1 MLLGL
6 ILLLVGLVPLPV
18 VAERSSPSSVL
29 REEITRSLGVAD
41 TLGNGD
47 LHARTARQVPAVRI
61 PAGEEVLLDGIP
73 DEGVWELAPPA
84 TGLTQMNPR
93 EGEPSSQRTVVRFLF
108 DDEAVYVGA
117 RMYDEGEVSVRLT
130 PRDGALADADW
141 LGIGFDS
148 QHDHQT
154 AYVFDVSPAGVQRDA
169 IKRVGTGAD
178 GFSEPE
184 DMTWNAV
191 WEAEAQVHD
200 WGWSAELRIPFSQ
213 LPLPRREIH
222 TWGLQL
228 ERLIGRTREYS
239 VFAFVPRDERGGIT
253 RYAHLTGIREI
264 APGQPLELQPYVVLQ
279 GEAVDPGQN
288 PFRDR
293 RESSLSAGLDLRYR
307 LYGDLVLTTTLNPDF
322 GQVEVDPAVVNL
334 GVYETFF
341 EERRPFFLEGLDV
354 VDFGGGSN
362 AGGQLFY
369 TRRVGRS
376 PQVAP
381 PSPRADTP
389 RQANI
394 LGAAKLTG
402 RTDGGWRFGLME
414 AVTARAET
422 RYLDA
427 ENTAQRGVAEPRSNY
442 AAVRARRDLRD
453 GATSVGG
460 MLTSVLRES
469 DPGRADLF
477 LPSSAWA
484 GGLDLRH
491 EWGERRWLLRGS
503 LVGTRIA
510 GHPEALMRVQ
520 QAGHHFFQ
528 RPDAP
533 HLEVDSA
540 GAAMTGYSASAT
552 LVRQV
557 GRNWQGQVGGALTS
571 PTFEVNDMGFGT
583 RTDRRDMTARLDYS
597 ESAAGDRFRS
607 WGASA
612 SARYEFNFNG
622 ERIANWHTLQ
632 ANATTLGFLSL
643 RGSLTHSL
651 RSLDDRR
658 TRGGPMTARPARS
671 SVSATLGTD
680 HRRAA
685 SLGLT
690 GGWAEDEEGGWE
702 REVSTSLTFRPS
714 PRWELQLSPSV
725 TRLHEAAQ
733 YVATLDDPDA
743 TETFGRRYLFSPLD
757 QTTVAVET
765 RFNYIVSPTLSL
777 QLFAQPFI
785 SAGEYG
791 QVGALNQ
798 PGGFRFDPWDGDPSL
813 LPERD
818 FNLRSLRGNA
828 VLRWEW
834 RPGSVVYLAWQQ
846 NRRELLEGVGDF
858 DISRDRS
865 ALFRVPSDNIVVLKV
880 NLWLTP

>member
-1 MLLGL
+1 
-6 ILLLVGLVPLPV
+6 V
-18 VAERSSPSSVL
+18 VALLFMSFVPSPLLAERTGPSSTLL
-29 REEITRSLGVAD
+29 RSATSPLGVAD
-41 TLGNGD
+41 TVGDRD
-47 LHARTARQVPAVRI
+47 LHARTAPQVRAVRI
-61 PAGEEVLLDGIP
+61 PAGTEVVMDGIP
-73 DEGVWELAPPA
+73 DEAAWELAPPA
-84 TGLTQMNPR
+84 TGLTQMSPR
-93 EGEPSSQRTVVRFLF
+93 EGEPASQRTEVRFLF
-108 DDEAVYVGA
+108 DDEAIYVGA
-117 RMYDEGEVSVRLT
+117 RMYDDGPVNVRLT
-130 PRDGALADADW
+130 PRDGPLADADW

-191 WEAEAQVHD
+191 WEAETQLHD

-213 LPLPRREIH
+213 LPLPRRDIH

-239 VFAFVPRDERGGIT
+239 VFAFVPRDERGGIP
-253 RYAHLTGIREI
+253 RYAHLLGIQEI
-264 APGQPLELQPYVVLQ
+264 EPGQPLELQPYAVLQ
-279 GEAVDPGQN
+279 GEAVEPGDN

-307 LYGDLVLTTTLNPDF
+307 LHGDLVLTATLNPDF

-354 VDFGGGSN
+354 FDFGGGSN

-369 TRRVGRS
+369 TRRIGRS

-381 PSPRADTP
+381 PSARADTP

-394 LGAAKLTG
+394 LGAAKVTG
-402 RTDGGWRFGLME
+402 RTDRGWRFGLME

-427 ENTAQRGVAEPRSNY
+427 DNTPQRVVAEPRSNY
-442 AAVRARRDLRD
+442 AAARARRDLRN
-453 GATSVGG
+453 GASSVGG
-460 MLTSVLRES
+460 MLTSVIRES
-469 DPGRADLF
+469 DPDRVDLF

-491 EWGERRWLLRGS
+491 EWGDRRWLLRGS
-503 LVGTRIA
+503 LVGTRIT
-510 GHPEALMRVQ
+510 GHPDALVRVQ
-520 QAGHHFFQ
+520 RAGHHFFQ

-533 HLEVDSA
+533 HLAVDST

-552 LVRQV
+552 LVHQV

-583 RTDRRDMTARLDYS
+583 RTDRRDMTARLSYS
-597 ESAAGDRFRS
+597 EASAGDRLRS
-607 WGASA
+607 WGTSA

-632 ANATTLGFLSL
+632 ANATTLGFLSM
-643 RGSLTHSL
+643 RTSLTHSL
-651 RSLDDRR
+651 RSSDDRR
-658 TRGGPMTARPARS
+658 TRGGPMTARPARN

-685 SLGLT
+685 SLELT
-690 GGWAEDEEGGWE
+690 GGWAGDEEGGWE
-702 REVSTSLTFRPS
+702 QEVSTSLTFRPS
-714 PRWELQLSPSV
+714 TRWELKLSPSLI
-725 TRLHEAAQ
+725 RLHEVAQ
-733 YVATLDDPDA
+733 YVATLDDPSA
-743 TETFGRRYLFSPLD
+743 TATFGRSYLFSPLD
-757 QTTVAVET
+757 QTTVALET
-765 RFNYIVSPTLSL
+765 RFNYIVSSTLSV

-785 SAGEYG
+785 SAGDYG
-791 QVGALNQ
+791 EVGALDQ
-798 PGGFRFDPWDGDPSL
+798 PGGFRFDPWDGDPAS

-834 RPGSVVYLAWQQ
+834 RPGSVAYLAWQQ
-846 NRRELLEGVGDF
+846 TRQDLVEGIGDF

-865 ALFRVPSDNIVVLKV
+865 ALFRTPSDNIVVLKV
-880 NLWLTP
+880 SLWMTP